1 METEIKENIVNL
13 DEQGRDEMLK
23 KYEEI
28 RRNKNEEE
36 TNLLTK

>member
-23 KYEEI
+23 KYEET